1 MEKIIVMLYILP
13 KNNEFSTIKSKLFIG
28 SLWKQLSHPPAN
40 FLTQVGYQWRSA
52 DGSGNNLAFPDIGK
66 SGQTYVQNCRSKRS
80 PTNDLP
86 DPGLVFDE
94 LLRRCPDK
102 DALFKK
108 SESLISSNF
117 FYFATLITHDLFN
130 TDPIDKSIN
139 TTTTYLD
146 LSPLY
151 GWTKAMQDSI
161 RTDTNGL
168 LKSDQF
174 VDTRFWI
181 PPVGV
186 TAFLVLFSRNHNYL
200 AENLLKIDE
209 TSRFSSLKDQQR
221 DEALFQTARL
231 INQRTYVNIII
242 HDYLRVIFGINRVE
256 N

>member
-1 MEKIIVMLYILP
+1 
-13 KNNEFSTIKSKLFIG
+13 
-28 SLWKQLSHPPAN
+28 
-40 FLTQVGYQWRSA
+40 
-52 DGSGNNLAFPDIGK
+52 
-66 SGQTYVQNCRSKRS
+66 
-80 PTNDLP
+80 
-86 DPGLVFDE
+86 
-94 LLRRCPDK
+94 
-102 DALFKK
+102 
-108 SESLISSNF
+108 
-117 FYFATLITHDLFN
+117 
-130 TDPIDKSIN
+130 
-139 TTTTYLD
+139 
-146 LSPLY
+146 
-151 GWTKAMQDSI
+151 MQDSI

-242 HDYLRVIFGINRVE
+242 HDYLR
-256 N
+256 